1 MTQFDPLLSHQLFKL
16 LTSLGGLGPVWRIGF
31 YTPRESQNPGVPR
44 STVVA
49 RGGPSEALEVE
60 LVGVWRVEI
69 PARRAF
75 L

>member
-1 MTQFDPLLSHQLFKL
+1 M
-16 LTSLGGLGPVWRIGF
+16 LTPLGGLGPVWRTDF
-31 YTPRESQNPGVPR
+31 YTPRESQNPEGPR

-49 RGGPSEALEVE
+49 RGDLSEALDVE